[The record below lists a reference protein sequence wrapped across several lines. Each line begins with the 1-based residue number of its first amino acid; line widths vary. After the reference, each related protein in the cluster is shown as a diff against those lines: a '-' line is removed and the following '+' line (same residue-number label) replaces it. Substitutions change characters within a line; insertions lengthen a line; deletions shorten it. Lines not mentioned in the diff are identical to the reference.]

1 MDVFLHHIYEY
12 KKGLRRMVLHTAPSL
27 DRANIARKLDGLEI
41 NYIILGVNESKIN
54 VFFGDSWCIG
64 VIRSFAHLDLSR
76 LTDEQDFIL
85 GTLLGYDTV
94 IQCRRY
100 LQRKRNG
107 TIMEHDANVGVNL
120 ENEPKGVYA
129 E

>member
-1 MDVFLHHIYEY
+1 
-12 KKGLRRMVLHTAPSL
+12 MVLHTAPSL
-27 DRANIARKLDGLEI
+27 ARANIARKLDRLEI
-41 NYIILGVNESKIN
+41 NYIISGVNESKIN